1 MAADPSHDPLIELD
15 DRGRANLRSL
25 GAKPR
30 GRYVV
35 TTWPDGTLVLHPAV
49 VMSAQEAAMWRE
61 KPDVM
66 RRIADDLEHPE
77 RAVPVDLD
85 DDP

>member
-1 MAADPSHDPLIELD
+1 MSADLSRDPLIELD
-15 DRGRANLRSL
+15 DRARANLRSL

-35 TTWPDGTLVLHPAV
+35 TTWSDGTLVFHPAV
-49 VMSAQEAAMWRE
+49 VMSVQEAAMWRE

-66 RRIADDLEHPE
+66 RRITDDMAHPE

-85 DDP
+85 NDL